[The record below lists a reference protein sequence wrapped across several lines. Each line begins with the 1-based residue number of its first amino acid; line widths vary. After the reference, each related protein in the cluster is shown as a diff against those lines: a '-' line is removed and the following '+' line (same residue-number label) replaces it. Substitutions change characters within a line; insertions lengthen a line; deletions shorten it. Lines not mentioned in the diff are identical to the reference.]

1 MGGVAGD
8 GTAYLC
14 VEVDCASGDRMA
26 RFPGFDGF
34 RAPVP
39 DCANTQHDPP
49 NTIIRDK
56 MRDFIIRTYE
66 ITFVIGSI
74 KIV

>member
-1 MGGVAGD
+1 
-8 GTAYLC
+8 
-14 VEVDCASGDRMA
+14 MA

-39 DCANTQHDPP
+39 DCANTQHDPL
-49 NTIIRDK
+49 NTIIRNK